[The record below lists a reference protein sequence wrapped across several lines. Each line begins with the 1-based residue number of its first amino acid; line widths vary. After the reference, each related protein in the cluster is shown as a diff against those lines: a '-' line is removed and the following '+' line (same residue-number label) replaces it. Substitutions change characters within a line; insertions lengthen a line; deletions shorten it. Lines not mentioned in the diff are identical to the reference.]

1 MIGLVSLCQ
10 LNWAYSKVTSPTG
23 RRPKKADRRPKK
35 LDAPD
40 PKMFPPEQYPHL
52 YQPGA
57 VDALRVKRLTSECEA
72 LREKNKD
79 LDRRL
84 RQSQAEIQKLLEQV
98 RALEVMGDMQAKQI
112 SRLIDELRI
121 AATPLQ
127 TPAE

>member
-1 MIGLVSLCQ
+1 
-10 LNWAYSKVTSPTG
+10 
-23 RRPKKADRRPKK
+23 
-35 LDAPD
+35 
-40 PKMFPPEQYPHL
+40 MFPPEQYPHL

-79 LDRRL
+79 LERRL